1 MKHEEEFEI
10 DEVLE
15 NTGVPVGEMWIIQS
29 DPSVFEQWAD
39 AFLDSTSMVL
49 WKNIKA
55 KDGEHPCVHYV
66 ISRGPNFSNYRDS
79 LLALGLL
86 RRKDVTAIS
95 RGQFEPEQDSKD
107 SSDQPV
113 SVFSRRHVLDELKS
127 GELVIHQKGDVD
139 LEDDSLWRKTLCSCG
154 SNDVEIEVEGSI
166 TKRYTARLSAS
177 YSDHSSWVEDIS
189 DVYVDD
195 VEHDDWTVHC
205 GECGAEMRGA
215 RSSAFSSQQVTSTLT
230 NDEFTSRDL

>member
-1 MKHEEEFEI
+1 MRSLCYFARAK
-10 DEVLE
+10 
-15 NTGVPVGEMWIIQS
+15 
-29 DPSVFEQWAD
+29 
-39 AFLDSTSMVL
+39 FLQL
-49 WKNIKA
+49 
-55 KDGEHPCVHYV
+55 
-66 ISRGPNFSNYRDS
+66 RDS
-79 LLALGLL
+79 LLGLGLL

-95 RGQFEPEQDSKD
+95 RGRFEPEQDSKD

>member
-1 MKHEEEFEI
+1 MNNEEEFEI

-15 NTGVPVGEMWIIQS
+15 NTGVAVGEMWIIQS

-66 ISRGPNFSNYRDS
+66 ISREPNFSNYRDS
-79 LLALGLL
+79 LFALGRL

-95 RGQFEPEQDSKD
+95 RGWFDPEQDSKD
-107 SSDQPV
+107 SPDQPV
-113 SVFSRRHVLDELKS
+113 SVFSRRHVLNELKS
-127 GELVIHQKGDVD
+127 GELVVHQKGDVD
-139 LEDDSLWRKTLCSCG
+139 LEDDSLWRTMLCSCG
-154 SNDVEIEVEGSI
+154 SNEVEIEVEGTI
-166 TKRYTARLSAS
+166 TKRYTATLSAS
-177 YSDHSSWVEDIS
+177 YSDQSSWVEEIC

-195 VEHDDWTVHC
+195 VEHDDWTVTC
-205 GECGAEMRGA
+205 KECGATMIGA
-215 RSSAFSSQQVTSTLT
+215 KSSAFSFRQVTSTLT
-230 NDEFTSRDL
+230 RDEFTSRDL